1 MLLALVARYVA
12 VRHSPRIFKPAPRR
26 VNATSVHCWP
36 KMPIHRAL
44 LFISFALLA
53 ACGDSGSPEQQ
64 VRAVIEQMEQAA
76 ENRDVGELAS
86 HLSEEY
92 RDANGM
98 DAEDA
103 ARYARGY
110 FIANQSI
117 HLLTRVEE
125 LTFPTEGEARAQV
138 LVGMLGRDAG
148 ASDQWDLAAEVHTFK
163 IALRREE
170 EEWRI
175 IFVEVMRK

>member
-1 MLLALVARYVA
+1 
-12 VRHSPRIFKPAPRR
+12 
-26 VNATSVHCWP
+26 
-36 KMPIHRAL
+36 MPIHRAL
-44 LFISFALLA
+44 LFISLALLA
-53 ACGDSGSPEQQ
+53 ACSDSGSPEQQ
-64 VRAVIEQMEQAA
+64 VREVIEQMERAA
-76 ENRDVGELAS
+76 ENREVGELAS

-98 DAEDA
+98 GAEEA

-117 HLLTRVEE
+117 HLLTRIEE

-138 LVGMLGRDAG
+138 LVGMLGRDA
-148 ASDQWDLAAEVHTFK
+148 AADQWDLAAEVHTFK

>member
-1 MLLALVARYVA
+1 MQLQYIAGQR
-12 VRHSPRIFKPAPRR
+12 
-26 VNATSVHCWP
+26 
-36 KMPIHRAL
+36 MPIHRTL
-44 LFISFALLA
+44 LFISLALLA
-53 ACGDSGSPEQQ
+53 ACSDSGSPEQQ

-76 ENRDVGELAS
+76 ENRDIGELAS

-98 DAEDA
+98 GADEA

-138 LVGMLGRDAG
+138 LVGMLGRDA
-148 ASDQWDLAAEVHTFK
+148 AADQWDLAAEVHTFK

-175 IFVEVMRK
+175 VFVEVMRK

>member
-1 MLLALVARYVA
+1 
-12 VRHSPRIFKPAPRR
+12 
-26 VNATSVHCWP
+26 
-36 KMPIHRAL
+36 MPIHRAL

-53 ACGDSGSPEQQ
+53 ACSDSGSPEQQ

-76 ENRDVGELAS
+76 ENRDIGELAS
-86 HLSEEY
+86 HLSQDY

-98 DAEDA
+98 DAEEA

-138 LVGMLGRDAG
+138 LVGMLGRDSA

-163 IALRREE
+163 IALRHEDD
-170 EEWRI
+170 EWKVS
-175 IFVEVMRK
+175 FLEVMPK